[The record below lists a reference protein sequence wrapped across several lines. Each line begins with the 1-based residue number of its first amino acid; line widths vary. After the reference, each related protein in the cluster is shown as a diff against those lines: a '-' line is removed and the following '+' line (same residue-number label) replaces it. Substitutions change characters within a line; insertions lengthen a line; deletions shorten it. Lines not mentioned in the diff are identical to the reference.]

1 MITGNKIIVK
11 IIKDMEINEINK
23 QLYES
28 AFIQNGEFGYHSN
41 NTWKPSIDERELDTM
56 CCGDGDKYVPATVY

>member
-28 AFIQNGEFGYHSN
+28 AFIQNGE
-41 NTWKPSIDERELDTM
+41 LDITKTIRGIHQLM
-56 CCGDGDKYVPATVY
+56 NMN